1 MHKLPATEL
10 PLIGANDST
19 PDVVDG
25 LAFAKLYGE
34 PLFKLP
40 NDLYIP
46 PDALEV
52 FLEAFEG
59 PLDLLLYLIRKQ
71 NFNILDIPMAQVT
84 LQYLSYVE
92 QIRKH
97 NLELAAEYL
106 LMAAMLIEIKS
117 RMLLPSTKSEVGED
131 ADDPRAALVRRL
143 LEYEQI
149 KLAAYDL
156 NTIPQLGRDF
166 LHAQVFVEQNTVLH
180 WPHVDAIDLQSA
192 WADVFKRAKLI
203 QHHKISREELSV
215 REHMTG
221 ILRRL
226 QSAKFVEFSDLFDP
240 TKGVPVLVVNFVAL
254 LELAKE
260 TLIEITQAEAFAP
273 IYVRLA
279 YTPA

>member
-1 MHKLPATEL
+1 
-10 PLIGANDST
+10 
-19 PDVVDG
+19 
-25 LAFAKLYGE
+25 
-34 PLFKLP
+34 
-40 NDLYIP
+40 
-46 PDALEV
+46 
-52 FLEAFEG
+52 
-59 PLDLLLYLIRKQ
+59 
-71 NFNILDIPMAQVT
+71 
-84 LQYLSYVE
+84 
-92 QIRKH
+92 
-97 NLELAAEYL
+97 
-106 LMAAMLIEIKS
+106 
-117 RMLLPSTKSEVGED
+117 MLLPSTKCEVGED

-192 WADVFKRAKLI
+192 WADVFKRAKLV

-273 IYVRLA
+273 IYVRLSYTSAWRKFKLSQSTSKKYA
-279 YTPA
+279 YAF